1 LINISSYAGG
11 LVKIGDID
19 LKGSAFHLMLMNGI
33 LEMLFFLLRGK
44 LPETLLPG
52 RRFDVYKTDE
62 VKISLPH
69 NEVHIQIDGE
79 DFTGRMGNC
88 RKLTIK
94 TAGRIRF
101 FL

>member
-1 LINISSYAGG
+1 
-11 LVKIGDID
+11 
-19 LKGSAFHLMLMNGI
+19 MNGI
-33 LEMLFFLLRGK
+33 LEMLSFLLRGK

-62 VKISLPH
+62 VEINLPH
-69 NEVHIQIDGE
+69 NKVFIQIDGE
-79 DFTGRMGNC
+79 DFTDYLDSLK
-88 RKLTIK
+88 KLTIK

>member
-1 LINISSYAGG
+1 M
-11 LVKIGDID
+11 
-19 LKGSAFHLMLMNGI
+19 KGSACHLLLITGI
-33 LEMLFFLLRGK
+33 LEMLFFMLRSK

-79 DFTGRMGNC
+79 DFTGHMGNC